1 MVTRRRLAP
10 PDSTAGM
17 ATDDAIGA
25 KPSADDDPLFVA
37 SLEKGV
43 RVLEAFR
50 DATESLGLTDIATL
64 TGVGKSAA
72 QRFVHTWERMGYL
85 VKDPAT
91 RRYRLGPR
99 IVELSYFFL
108 RSDRLI
114 SMAAPHLVALRDRCG
129 LAVHL
134 GVLTGGDMIYLL
146 RLPSRQLTLAEM
158 LPGRRMP
165 AWCNSGGRMLLTTL
179 DDAGVQ
185 AALRQSPPRP
195 FTPRTEVSPDA
206 LLEIVRQ
213 ARDDGY
219 ALTEDQVLQNQVGAA
234 VLLRDARNVPLAAIS
249 VSAPRHD
256 YPVARLL
263 QDIVP
268 QLFRT
273 AQAIQHG

>member
-1 MVTRRRLAP
+1 
-10 PDSTAGM
+10 M
-17 ATDDAIGA
+17 ATRKPPAA
-25 KPSADDDPLFVA
+25 ELPAAPSADDPLFVA
-37 SLEKGV
+37 SLEKGM

-64 TGVGKSAA
+64 TGLGKSAA
-72 QRFVHTWERMGYL
+72 QRFVHTWEKLDYL

-91 RRYRLGPR
+91 RRYRLGSR
-99 IVELSYFFL
+99 VVELSYFFL
-108 RSDRLI
+108 RNDRLV

-134 GVLTGGDMIYLL
+134 SVLAGGDMIYLL

-185 AALRQSPPRP
+185 AALRQSPPRAY
-195 FTPRTEVSPDA
+195 TPRTVTAPDA
-206 LLEIVRQ
+206 LANLVRQ
-213 ARDDGY
+213 AREDGY

-234 VLLRDARNVPLAAIS
+234 VLMRDARNAPLAAIS
-249 VSAPRHD
+249 VRALRHD
-256 YPVARLL
+256 YPVDRLQ

-273 AQAIQHG
+273 AQAIQQG